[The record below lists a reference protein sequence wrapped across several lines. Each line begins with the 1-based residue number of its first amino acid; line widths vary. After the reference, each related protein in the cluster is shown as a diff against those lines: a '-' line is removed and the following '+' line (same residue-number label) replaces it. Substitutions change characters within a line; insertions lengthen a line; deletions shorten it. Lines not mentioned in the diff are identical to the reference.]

1 MPDALPVGDRPPVGD
16 QVEVV
21 AVTGG
26 TPGAARVATRV
37 EDSSG
42 AELVLAVGVDAAGR
56 RVRLGL
62 GAEVV
67 VWWTVPDGTVRYR
80 PHAVADVRGGSDPV
94 WVLRPTDVA
103 SVGDRRATPR
113 VEMEVPVGL
122 LTPLGMVLGATTDIS
137 EGGLRALFAPAPT
150 TGFGDATQP
159 FAEVGE
165 LVTLALVLGGARTE
179 LRSRVLDVRRR
190 PDGYRLLRARFEA
203 LPDDVRLQLRAT
215 TSQEIGRQVTAG
227 RR

>member
-1 MPDALPVGDRPPVGD
+1 MPDTSTVGDRPPIGD

-21 AVTGG
+21 AVQG
-26 TPGAARVATRV
+26 PAHAVTRV
-37 EDSSG
+37 EDS
-42 AELVLAVGVDAAGR
+42 ADEELVLAVGTDAEGR

-62 GAEVV
+62 GVAVL
-67 VWWTVPDGTVRYR
+67 VWWTMADGTVRYR
-80 PHAVADVRGGSDPV
+80 PHAVADVRGGPHPV
-94 WVLRPTDVA
+94 WVLHPTDAA

-137 EGGLRALFAPAPT
+137 EGGLRALFAAPPT

-190 PDGYRLLRARFEA
+190 PDGCRLLRARFET
-203 LPDDVRLQLRAT
+203 LPEDVRLQLRAT
-215 TSQEIGRQVTAG
+215 TSQEIGRQLTTG

>member
-1 MPDALPVGDRPPVGD
+1 MHDALPVGDRPAIGD

-21 AVTGG
+21 AVQGPTH
-26 TPGAARVATRV
+26 TVTRV
-37 EDSSG
+37 EDS
-42 AELVLAVGVDAAGR
+42 APEQLVLAVGLDEAGR

-62 GAEVV
+62 GADVL
-67 VWWTVPDGTVRYR
+67 VWWTTDGGTLRYR
-80 PHAVADVRGGSDPV
+80 PHAVADVRGGPDPV
-94 WVLRPTDVA
+94 WVLRPTDAA
-103 SVGDRRATPR
+103 SDGDRRATPR

-165 LVTLALVLGGARTE
+165 LVTLALVLGGTRTE

-190 PDGYRLLRARFEA
+190 PDGCRLLRARFES
-203 LPDDVRLQLRAT
+203 LPEAVRLQLRAT
-215 TSQEIGRQVTAG
+215 TSQEIGRQLTTG

>member
-1 MPDALPVGDRPPVGD
+1 MHDAMPVGDRPGVGD

-21 AVTGG
+21 AVQGG
-26 TPGAARVATRV
+26 TQHGVQAATRV
-37 EDSSG
+37 EHSTDG
-42 AELVLAVGVDAAGR
+42 ELVLGVGVDADGR

-62 GAEVV
+62 GAGVV
-67 VWWTVPDGTVRYR
+67 VWWTRPDGSVRCR
-80 PHAVADVRGGSDPV
+80 PYAVADVRGGPDPV
-94 WVLRPTDVA
+94 WALHPTA
-103 SVGDRRATPR
+103 PAAEGDRRATPR

-137 EGGLRALFAPAPT
+137 EGGLRALFAAAPT

-165 LVTLALVLGGARTE
+165 LVTLALVLGGVRTE

-190 PDGYRLLRARFEA
+190 PDGCRLLRARFES
-203 LPDDVRLQLRAT
+203 LPEDVRLQLRAT
-215 TSQEIGRQVTAG
+215 TSQEIGRQLTTG